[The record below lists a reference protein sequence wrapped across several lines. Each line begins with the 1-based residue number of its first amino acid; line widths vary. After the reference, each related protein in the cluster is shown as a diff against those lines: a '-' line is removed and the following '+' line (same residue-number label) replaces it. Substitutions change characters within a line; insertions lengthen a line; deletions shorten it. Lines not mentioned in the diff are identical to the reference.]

1 MELVRPNDKHCGAIK
16 RRLRWNFVGAQMKS
30 RVNENEKQETLFNG
44 TSLLEL
50 RMG

>member
-16 RRLRWNFVGAQMKS
+16 RRWNFVGAQMKS
-30 RVNENEKQETLFNG
+30 RVNENEKPETLFNG
-44 TSLLEL
+44 TSLLER